1 MGEIGEC
8 GLQWEQGFPRQPNQ
22 GDIIVQ
28 ENLKP
33 FFMKLIVLLIKLI
46 WRLLNIF
53 KLDLMHQLNG
63 ILQSLHFFLF
73 ITQKNSWNFK
83 FAKYWTLKAT
93 RFFLNVKTRWISIFL
108 WWNRYIPNSIASLS
122 KCTLKVKWMN
132 LHWKPWMIYV
142 TLNSLLGYFTFVFD
156 FIHSIKLTQ

>member
-1 MGEIGEC
+1 
-8 GLQWEQGFPRQPNQ
+8 
-22 GDIIVQ
+22 
-28 ENLKP
+28 
-33 FFMKLIVLLIKLI
+33 
-46 WRLLNIF
+46 
-53 KLDLMHQLNG
+53 LDLMHQLNG